1 MIKNILDKNNIA
13 YKIIDEEGNTELLK
27 INNKLH
33 MLYIHN
39 RGNRFQMERD
49 FFEYLD
55 GNSIPYVIV
64 CCDDL
69 NNTLYYLKLNKEVN
83 WVKSCFATC
92 DKDAIYL
99 GKQVLNCKI
108 LNYRLYLSARPL
120 SHADLSLVSMPGVMR
135 QDQLPSAVPGR
146 FMRCWP
152 SSPSTSCMAIIAMR
166 ASEA

>member
-27 INNKLH
+27 INNKLN

-108 LNYRLYLSARPL
+108 ETM
-120 SHADLSLVSMPGVMR
+120 DLIRELKK
-135 QDQLPSAVPGR
+135 
-146 FMRCWP
+146 
-152 SSPSTSCMAIIAMR
+152 I
-166 ASEA
+166 

>member
-69 NNTLYYLKLNKEVN
+69 NNTLYYLKLNKEIETMDLIREL
-83 WVKSCFATC
+83 K
-92 DKDAIYL
+92 
-99 GKQVLNCKI
+99 KI
-108 LNYRLYLSARPL
+108 
-120 SHADLSLVSMPGVMR
+120 
-135 QDQLPSAVPGR
+135 
-146 FMRCWP
+146 
-152 SSPSTSCMAIIAMR
+152 
-166 ASEA
+166 